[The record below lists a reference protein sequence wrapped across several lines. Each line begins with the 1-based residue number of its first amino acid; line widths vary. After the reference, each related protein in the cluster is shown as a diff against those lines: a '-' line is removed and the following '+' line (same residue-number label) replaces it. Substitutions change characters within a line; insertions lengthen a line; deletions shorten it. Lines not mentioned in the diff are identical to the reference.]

1 MSNSTVTFDALVQSQ
16 ASKEITANAF
26 FDAASPAAAFGRRQ
40 STTTGLTWGYYGFTY
55 THPQTGV
62 LTQEANGTVLLLASK
77 TQHVEAGFVSTT
89 TNPIISI
96 SLASPCVIG
105 CTAHPFGIGD
115 VLWIDSIVG
124 TTQLNK
130 TFARVTA
137 IAANTVT
144 LDISTAS
151 GFTAWSS
158 GGTLS
163 RVTTVGTIAMKVGKG
178 LGPIAS
184 PAFVAPIPSYQC
196 VVGASTVTTYT
207 DYRIGALPDVPG
219 KLIKAMADANQVLS
233 QAEVQNAIIELT
245 GTNTALRNLIVP
257 PIARQWT
264 IFANTA
270 TNGVQVI
277 GPTGTGITVGVG
289 KRAIVYHDGTNVVRV
304 TADL

>member
-1 MSNSTVTFDALVQSQ
+1 
-16 ASKEITANAF
+16 
-26 FDAASPAAAFGRRQ
+26 
-40 STTTGLTWGYYGFTY
+40 
-55 THPQTGV
+55 
-62 LTQEANGTVLLLASK
+62 
-77 TQHVEAGFVSTT
+77 
-89 TNPIISI
+89 
-96 SLASPCVIG
+96 
-105 CTAHPFGIGD
+105 
-115 VLWIDSIVG
+115 
-124 TTQLNK
+124 
-130 TFARVTA
+130 
-137 IAANTVT
+137 
-144 LDISTAS
+144 
-151 GFTAWSS
+151 
-158 GGTLS
+158 
-163 RVTTVGTIAMKVGKG
+163 MKVGKG